1 MRSRFTL
8 FVVSWRTLSI
18 FLFYIYIGR
27 DRYDLGGKADT
38 VSCSVWTFSKY
49 LVVIYVILHQN
60 INTFVGFKRKWNM
73 MSEFLPFLQKHW
85 QHDFKQGLF
94 PCAVVANDMQL
105 TPAPKKPCGCEV
117 ILCGIKPE
125 HTKTWLRVREN
136 QNIGGPNDSTAQVQT
151 SEVFMCPWGVCC
163 EWLQR
168 ASGTPVA
175 KWTSFAGAVELM
187 NRRCLSWQSFN
198 TLPSHR
204 LIIQQHLLSTWL
216 YVAGGNGSRK
226 NC

>member
-1 MRSRFTL
+1 
-8 FVVSWRTLSI
+8 
-18 FLFYIYIGR
+18 
-27 DRYDLGGKADT
+27 
-38 VSCSVWTFSKY
+38 
-49 LVVIYVILHQN
+49 
-60 INTFVGFKRKWNM
+60 
-73 MSEFLPFLQKHW
+73 
-85 QHDFKQGLF
+85 
-94 PCAVVANDMQL
+94 MQL
-105 TPAPKKPCGCEV
+105 SPALKKKNPCGCEV

-125 HTKTWLRVREN
+125 NTKTWLRVREN

-168 ASGTPVA
+168 ASGTLVA

-198 TLPSHR
+198 TMPSHR

-216 YVAGGNGSRK
+216 YVAGGNGKSHMGHAKIVKIYR
-226 NC
+226 CFLAPVHPMELEGLSLMAG